1 MADSPTMQDVLQRFY
16 PGYLDSYV
24 PNAQQDK
31 VVRHIL
37 NCKTGAYGVNVSR
50 CSSCGHVQFHNNSCR
65 DRSCP
70 MCQALS
76 NELWIDAQN
85 EHVLDI
91 DYYHIVFTCPSEL
104 NPLIYCNQKE
114 LYSLFFHTVAETVL
128 ELSANPAHL
137 GGTPGFISVMHTWS
151 SNLSYHP
158 HIHVLCTGGGLDADR
173 NWHQKREGYF
183 LPGKAIA
190 KVFRGKF
197 LSGLKDLHKDGKL
210 CYAGEAE
217 KYRNHY
223 EYQELINLCFQKNWV
238 TDIRESFAGAE
249 SVMHYLGRYTHR
261 IAISNGR
268 ILRMD
273 EKSVTFRVKDYRNGG
288 VWKELTLDGVEFV
301 RRFLMHVPPGRFVRI
316 RHYGLLSNQKK
327 RRLIPLCRN
336 LIGCRQFLRRL
347 KKNDKVQAV
356 RLLYGKDI
364 TICPYC
370 GKSMEYRMLSGRIYR
385 NALPGAGTACNL
397 PDV

>member
-70 MCQALS
+70 MCLALS

-85 EHVLDI
+85 EHVLDT

-273 EKSVTFRVKDYRNGG
+273 EKSVTFRVKDYRNGA

-301 RRFLMHVPPGRFVRI
+301 RRFLMHVPPRRFVRI

-336 LIGCRQFLRRL
+336 LIGCREFLRRFR
-347 KKNDKVQAV
+347 KDDKVRAI
-356 RLLYGKDI
+356 RILYKIDV
-364 TICPYC
+364 TKCPKC
-370 GKSMEYRMLSGRIYR
+370 GDTMCYE
-385 NALPGAGTACNL
+385 PGLRQGYQCNSSA
-397 PDV
+397 

>member
-1 MADSPTMQDVLQRFY
+1 MQDVLQRFY

-85 EHVLDI
+85 EHVLDT

-273 EKSVTFRVKDYRNGG
+273 EKSVTFRVKDYRNGA

-301 RRFLMHVPPGRFVRI
+301 RRFLMHVPPRRFVRI

-336 LIGCRQFLRRL
+336 LIGCREFLRRFR
-347 KKNDKVQAV
+347 KDDKVRAI
-356 RLLYGKDI
+356 RILYKIDV
-364 TICPYC
+364 TKCPKC
-370 GKSMEYRMLSGRIYR
+370 GDTMCYE
-385 NALPGAGTACNL
+385 PGLRQGYQCNSSA
-397 PDV
+397 

>member
-50 CSSCGHVQFHNNSCR
+50 CISCGHVQFHNNSCR

-85 EHVLDI
+85 EHVLDT

-301 RRFLMHVPPGRFVRI
+301 RRFLMHVPPRRFVRI

-336 LIGCRQFLRRL
+336 LIGCREFLRRFR
-347 KKNDKVQAV
+347 KDDKVRAI
-356 RLLYGKDI
+356 RILYKIDV
-364 TICPYC
+364 TKCPKC
-370 GKSMEYRMLSGRIYR
+370 GDTMCYE
-385 NALPGAGTACNL
+385 PGLRQGYQCNSSA
-397 PDV
+397 